1 MNVILY
7 GTKKCAETRKAERYL
22 KERKL
27 EFQFRDIGEKPLT
40 EGELKNIAAGR
51 DPAELLDTG
60 SKAYIKK
67 GFAFMEYDAL
77 EEILANPGLLATPIL
92 RIDRKYFIRPSM
104 EDLSL

>member
-22 KERKL
+22 KERKI

-51 DPAELLDTG
+51 DPAALLDTG
-60 SKAYIKK
+60 SKSYIKK
-67 GFAFMEYDAL
+67 GFAFMEFDAL
-77 EEILANPGLLATPIL
+77 EEILANPGLLVTPIV
-92 RIDRKYFIRPSM
+92 RIDRKYFIRPTM